1 MSSQD
6 DSQETAN
13 QFDDLVQTRLPLSKV
28 KKIAKVSLI
37 YTYHMIIVSTDW
49 SERPH
54 DQCRGS
60 EVDGQGNGIIH
71 LSPR

>member
-37 YTYHMIIVSTDW
+37 YNYPIVISSSD
-49 SERPH
+49 
-54 DQCRGS
+54 
-60 EVDGQGNGIIH
+60 
-71 LSPR
+71 